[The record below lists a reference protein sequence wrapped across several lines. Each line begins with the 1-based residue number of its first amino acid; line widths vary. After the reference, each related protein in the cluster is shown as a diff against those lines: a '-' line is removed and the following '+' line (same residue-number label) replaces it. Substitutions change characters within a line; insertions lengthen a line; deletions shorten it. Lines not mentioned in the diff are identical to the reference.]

1 MVGVR
6 MSIENMYQLTKKLGR
21 SISKQVES
29 NFSDQTKFLAELV
42 QTKSVNPGDHAQ
54 RSAQVEVKVAKL
66 IRGRLRDW
74 GLRPRYLRARSG
86 RPNLLATWG
95 PARSRKSV
103 LLVGHM
109 DTGGAEDEKVNAP
122 FSGVVRDGRLYG
134 VGAMDMKGTLTA
146 YMYAFKA
153 LSDLGVKID
162 GKMKMAFVADGM
174 GEGAS
179 KIGLAY
185 LINKGLRAKGAI
197 LGKPGTDKIAIGH
210 RGGYRFSLKTFG
222 EAVNTGRRAWE
233 RGKKGKNAIWEMSR
247 VMKALGGFDLP
258 FKPARA
264 FPGRLPV
271 FTFPTKITGGTSV
284 NVVPDKCEAW
294 GDVRLMPGNT
304 DVQVRLWIEDRL
316 NAVSDLKWEL
326 DDLLFVPSMEIER
339 SDGLVQVMAEQA
351 KEVLGK
357 QPKLEGCGPWND
369 AWMLTSKDV
378 PCIAG
383 FGPDGGESP
392 EGEWV
397 DLESLKKVTE
407 IYARAVI
414 EYMGEKKV
422 ISK

>member
-1 MVGVR
+1 
-6 MSIENMYQLTKKLGR
+6 MYQLTKKLGR
-21 SISKQVES
+21 DIAKQVES
-29 NFSDQTKFLAELV
+29 NFEEQSKLLAELV
-42 QTKSVNPGDHAQ
+42 RAKSVNPGDGAM

-66 IRGRLRDW
+66 IRGKFRDW

-86 RPNLLATWG
+86 RPNLVTTWG
-95 PARSRKSV
+95 PARSRKSI

-109 DTGGAEDEKVNAP
+109 DTGGVGSELINTP
-122 FSGVVRDGRLYG
+122 FSGIVRDGRLYG
-134 VGAMDMKGTLTA
+134 VGALDMKATLSA
-146 YMYAFKA
+146 YMFAYKA
-153 LSDLGVKID
+153 LADLGVRLD
-162 GKMKMAFVADGM
+162 GKLRMAFVADGM

-185 LINKGLRAKGAI
+185 LINKGIKAKAAI

-210 RGGYRFSLKTFG
+210 RGGYRFLLKTYG

-233 RGKKGKNAIWEMSR
+233 RGKKGKNAILQMDR
-247 VMKALGGFDLP
+247 VMRVLSGFDLP

-271 FTFPTKITGGTSV
+271 FTFPTKIKGGTSV

-316 NAVSDLKWEL
+316 SGLTDLEWDLE
-326 DDLLFVPSMEIER
+326 DLLFVPSMEIER
-339 SDGLVQVMAEQA
+339 SEGLVQVLAEQA

-369 AWMLTSKDV
+369 AWMLTSRDV

-383 FGPDGGESP
+383 FGPDGGEGA

-397 DLESLKKVTE
+397 DLESLRKVTE
-407 IYARAVI
+407 IYARTI
-414 EYMGEKKV
+414 LEYLGERKV
-422 ISK
+422 GVK